1 MEEREPPLAAQAPS
15 QPAFAH
21 ALVQTDAGSVAR
33 LCVVLQSNPPTMYVS
48 HGGATWCAEKS
59 AHKDH
64 EQGQHVTKGNY
75 GAQQPKTKYTFR
87 PTTAA
92 ASPPNPSHLD
102 LSIMHSVQHGRAYG
116 QNRTTPQRLAV
127 DLNVEDQIRSS
138 TAHLHPEGK
147 QRRSVNSSNGPQSA
161 TTPPPVPPLPHRE
174 EKHRQAKMEATQP
187 RQHGYQAKKRDNGS
201 RSIVAILVATEQQ
214 DVRLRAM
221 DGVVLPSAALLD
233 AQAAPFSLAEQAP
246 LGHRL

>member
-147 QRRSVNSSNGPQSA
+147 QRRSVNSSNG
-161 TTPPPVPPLPHRE
+161 
-174 EKHRQAKMEATQP
+174 QAKMEATQP

>member
-64 EQGQHVTKGNY
+64 EQGQHVTKGNH

-127 DLNVEDQIRSS
+127 DLNVEDQTRSS

-161 TTPPPVPPLPHRE
+161 TPPPPSPPPPPPRGEAQASEDVSNSAAPARLSS
-174 EKHRQAKMEATQP
+174 EKARQRKPLNSCHSCRDGTAGCAAPGDGWRSAPIRGSAGRPGRAIQP
-187 RQHGYQAKKRDNGS
+187 R
-201 RSIVAILVATEQQ
+201 
-214 DVRLRAM
+214 
-221 DGVVLPSAALLD
+221 
-233 AQAAPFSLAEQAP
+233 
-246 LGHRL
+246 

>member
-147 QRRSVNSSNGPQSA
+147 QRRSVNSSNG
-161 TTPPPVPPLPHRE
+161 
-174 EKHRQAKMEATQP
+174 
-187 RQHGYQAKKRDNGS
+187 S